1 MKILRPILALV
12 MSLVILL
19 TISPANLTS
28 ANSISTDATLNENSE
43 VVSEPVEITALRESN
58 SKTYMLPDGSY
69 QYVGYAEDV
78 HYRKADGSFE
88 EIDNTIVLSTNR
100 ANYAYTNNANYW
112 KAYFKESLNDE
123 DAVILVRDNY
133 QISFSMPTTGDS
145 TVIKASEISNLAAS
159 LSASKNTSVSELST
173 EYFETLSADTR
184 AVLYRDVLPGID
196 VSYTVGTNTLKE
208 DIILKKPTGV
218 NSFSFTVN
226 TGSLSVDV
234 VDNIVSFVDNSGN
247 EVFRLA
253 PLYMVDAAGKRSEEL
268 SYSITSNGTKYTLTI
283 AADAAFLS
291 AADTQYPVVID
302 PSVMVT
308 GASNTY
314 DTCVD
319 QQYPSSN
326 YYLSENLWTGGAFGT
341 NAMRTYIKFDM
352 PSGISAS
359 DITSAYLRI
368 KKKEHLTPTI
378 KAYRVTS
385 SWTSSGITWNNRP
398 GYTSTNASDTISLYS
413 GDWYS
418 MDVTALVRNWINGTY
433 TNYGFVLKEPSE
445 TDSAQ
450 KTKFYSSDAPSPNKP
465 ELVINYNTTPRLTF
479 YYDLYRDSSTSTS
492 ATQILGYTTQASS
505 DILNAY
511 DVSFICDLRVSTSE
525 LNQRAGCT
533 LSTSQRC
540 SPVCGDIN
548 SCDTVHHKA
557 GIYFLYKVQ
566 TISSNTI
573 ISFVDFPMCRYSTD
587 QGHYGVNGLC
597 DQTCKRV
604 IVSLYSDNV
613 QRTTCHEMSH
623 LIGARDGVCT
633 TGQECVMRYGSSVT
647 DEWCDQCQSDILA
660 YIESLS

>member
-1 MKILRPILALV
+1 M
-12 MSLVILL
+12 
-19 TISPANLTS
+19 
-28 ANSISTDATLNENSE
+28 
-43 VVSEPVEITALRESN
+43 
-58 SKTYMLPDGSY
+58 
-69 QYVGYAEDV
+69 
-78 HYRKADGSFE
+78 
-88 EIDNTIVLSTNR
+88 
-100 ANYAYTNNANYW
+100 
-112 KAYFKESLNDE
+112 
-123 DAVILVRDNY
+123 
-133 QISFSMPTTGDS
+133 
-145 TVIKASEISNLAAS
+145 
-159 LSASKNTSVSELST
+159 
-173 EYFETLSADTR
+173 SADTR
-184 AVLYRDVLPGID
+184 AVLYQDVLPGID
-196 VSYTVGTNTLKE
+196 ISYTVSTNTLKE
-208 DIILKKPTGV
+208 DIILKKPTEI
-218 NSFSFTVN
+218 NSFSYTVN
-226 TGSLSVDV
+226 TGNLSVDV

-253 PLYMVDAAGKRSEEL
+253 PLYMMDASGKRSEEL

-283 AADAAFLS
+283 TADAAFLND
-291 AADTQYPVVID
+291 ADTQYPVVID
-302 PSVMVT
+302 PSVMIT
-308 GASNTY
+308 GANNTY

-385 SWTSSGITWNNRP
+385 SWTSSGITWSNRP
-398 GYTSTNASDTISLYS
+398 GYTTANASDTIIQYS
-413 GDWYS
+413 DAWYS
-418 MDVTALVRNWINGTY
+418 MDVTTLVKNWVNGTY
-433 TNYGFVLKEPSE
+433 LNYGFVLKEPSE

-465 ELVINYNTTPRLTF
+465 ELVINYNATPRLTF

-492 ATQILGYTTQASS
+492 ATQILEYTTQASS
-505 DILNAY
+505 DILNMY
-511 DVSFICDLRVSTSE
+511 NVSFICNLRVSTSE

-533 LSTSQRC
+533 LSANQRC
-540 SPVCGDIN
+540 SSACGAIS

-557 GIYFLYKVQ
+557 GIYFLNSVQ
-566 TISSNTI
+566 TTSSNTI
-573 ISFVDFPMCRYSTD
+573 ISFVDFPMCRYDTD
-587 QGHYGVNGLC
+587 QGHYGVNGICNRSNNRL
-597 DQTCKRV
+597 

-623 LIGARDGVCT
+623 IIGARDGVCT
-633 TGQECVMRYGSSVT
+633 TGQECVMRYGSLVT